1 MCVIGLFHRS
11 VAQRPTVLPALV
23 TAWKHRFA
31 SRCLN
36 AVHEQAFGAKIPSY
50 KTIQELDKKVRHF
63 HVPPSL
69 RVPGFGGAKMMEVV
83 QPSIQLTMQRHIVF
97 AIKEIS
103 EFGSTTCMCKVNNT
117 L

>member
-1 MCVIGLFHRS
+1 MCVTIFCCRRS
-11 VAQRPTVLPALV
+11 IYGSFFPD
-23 TAWKHRFA
+23 TAWKHRFV

-36 AVHEQAFGAKIPSY
+36 HVHEQAFGARIPSY
-50 KTIQELDKKVRHF
+50 KTIQELDKKVRNF

-103 EFGSTTCMCKVNNT
+103 ESYSSGRCRASFE
-117 L
+117 